1 MLKKINAI
9 KVIIYLSMFFLS
21 ILILNFFLRQD
32 LNPKWDKN
40 QFERDI
46 WLSKASKMPL
56 DNPRALMADDLKKII
71 LREKMSR
78 ERIIYFL
85 GEPDLLNAQER
96 DNPSLLRYYLGEPCV
111 GTSICQLEIKLSPD
125 NLVTSVVFH

>member
-1 MLKKINAI
+1 MLIRKKYIR
-9 KVIIYLSMFFLS
+9 LFFL
-21 ILILNFFLRQD
+21 FVVFLLAVRSCMIKQF
-32 LNPKWDKN
+32 NPNWSELSFDKKVWDSSAA
-40 QFERDI
+40 I
-46 WLSKASKMPL
+46 TL
-56 DNPRALMADDLKKII
+56 DNPRALMAGDLKKII
-71 LREKMSR
+71 LKEEMSR

-125 NLVTSVVFH
+125 SLVDNVVFH